1 MMNIPIQVLAT
12 TQIPDS
18 ALALASRTRH
28 VDPAMPL
35 PTPRTFDPAMA
46 VAAAEHNKSG
56 KASVC
61 WRPTVRGR
69 SICSA
74 IARKRTRD
82 HLKAQCLFRNADLSW
97 LGGAAHAK

>member
-56 KASVC
+56 KASV
-61 WRPTVRGR
+61 
-69 SICSA
+69 
-74 IARKRTRD
+74 
-82 HLKAQCLFRNADLSW
+82 
-97 LGGAAHAK
+97 